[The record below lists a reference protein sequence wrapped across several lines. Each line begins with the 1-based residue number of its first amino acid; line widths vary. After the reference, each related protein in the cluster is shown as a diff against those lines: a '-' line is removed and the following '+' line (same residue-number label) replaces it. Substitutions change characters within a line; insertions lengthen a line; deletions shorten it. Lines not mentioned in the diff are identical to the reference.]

1 MSDLESSLQTLPKQL
16 ERAAGY
22 DVERVRLAFP
32 ILAETIYDKPLIYLD
47 SAATSQKPQ
56 AVIAAMSRFFLK
68 ENANVHRGVH
78 YLSVRATEEYEKA
91 RAKVQG
97 FLNAEHVEE
106 IVFVRGT
113 TEAVN
118 LVAQTYGKVHVHAG
132 DEVLISAMEHHSN
145 IVPWQMLCEQ
155 TGAQLRVA
163 PIDDAGELRLDE
175 LERLI
180 GPKTRLVA
188 VAHVS
193 NVLGTVNPIR
203 RIVELAHARGARV
216 LVDGAQAAPHLKVDV
231 RALGC
236 DFYALSGHKMY
247 GPTGIG
253 VLYGRRELL
262 EAMPPYQGG
271 GDMILSVSFEKTVY
285 NKPPYRFEA
294 GTPNMAGAIGL
305 GAAIDFLGELG
316 PETIAAHEQAVLA
329 YAQQALAAVP
339 GLRLIGTAKDKVGVL
354 SFVLDGIHPHDIGTI
369 LDREGVAIRTGHHC
383 AQPLMQRFGLAAT
396 ARASLGCY
404 STEQDIDALVAGLA
418 KVQELFR

>member
-1 MSDLESSLQTLPKQL
+1 MNQRASNLPP
-16 ERAAGY
+16 RAQRFEPY
-22 DVERVRLAFP
+22 QVERLRQAFP
-32 ILAETIYDKPLIYLD
+32 ILAQRIYGKPLVYLD

-56 AVIAAMSRFFLK
+56 AVIEAMSRFFLE

-78 YLSVRATEEYEKA
+78 YLSLRATEAYEQA
-91 RAKVQG
+91 RIKVQR
-97 FLNAEHVEE
+97 FLNAGHAEE

-118 LVAQTYGKVHVHAG
+118 LVAQTYGKTHVRAG

-155 TGAQLRVA
+155 TGARLRVA
-163 PIDDAGELRLDE
+163 PIDDAGELLLDE

-180 GPKTRLVA
+180 GPKTRLLA
-188 VAHVS
+188 VTHVS

-203 RIVELAHARGARV
+203 RIVELAHARGAAV
-216 LVDGAQAAPHLKVDV
+216 LVDGAQAAPHLKLDV

-253 VLYGRRELL
+253 ALYGRRELL

-271 GDMILSVSFEKTVY
+271 GDMILSVSFDETLY
-285 NKPPYRFEA
+285 AKPPQRFEA
-294 GTPNMAGAIGL
+294 GTPNMVGAIGL
-305 GAAIDFLGELG
+305 GAAVDFLAGLDAG
-316 PETIAAHEQAVLA
+316 ALAAHEQAVLA
-329 YAQQALAAVP
+329 YAQQALAALP
-339 GLRLIGTAKDKVGVL
+339 GLRLIGTAADKVGVL
-354 SFVLDGIHPHDIGTI
+354 SFVLDGVHPHDIGTI
-369 LDREGVAIRTGHHC
+369 LDREGIAIRTGHHC
-383 AQPLMQRFGLAAT
+383 AQPLMQRYGLAAT

-404 STEQDIDALVAGLA
+404 SSEQDIDALLAGLV
-418 KVQELFR
+418 KVREVFR